1 MKERKLKITYKI
13 QDNGEIDEKLEKE
26 LAKILK
32 KFGWLWEGQGYTS
45 YKRIRDLSFY
55 KLINK

>member
-32 KFGWLWEGQGYTS
+32 RFGWLWEGQGYDFQT
-45 YKRIRDLSFY
+45 RIRDLGFY
-55 KLINK
+55 RG